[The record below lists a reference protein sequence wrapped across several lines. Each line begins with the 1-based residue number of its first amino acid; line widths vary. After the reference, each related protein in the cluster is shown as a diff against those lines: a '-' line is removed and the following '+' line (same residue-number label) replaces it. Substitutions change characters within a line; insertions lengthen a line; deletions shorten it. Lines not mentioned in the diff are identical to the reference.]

1 MKDKCHQTNSH
12 HQRDVFAT
20 REVGVLSAKPQMTLA
35 TEPRFT
41 FIFAHPRPLLFL
53 LFIIYRD
60 TLLNGNPK
68 IIQKQSQTLFSFSAS
83 LICGGFLGVDL
94 WRQAHEEKRDQK
106 GSNLRPSKLKV
117 IARSHEPPPLLLA
130 KTKSQ
135 YCVVLTQKLFI
146 HRLFE
151 LEAPFCR
158 RMFCRQTNRS

>member
-1 MKDKCHQTNSH
+1 
-12 HQRDVFAT
+12 
-20 REVGVLSAKPQMTLA
+20 MTLD
-35 TEPRFT
+35 TEPRFFFFCPSET
-41 FIFAHPRPLLFL
+41 FTFYYCLLFTEIHCEWKSQDHSKAVTN
-53 LFIIYRD
+53 IIF
-60 TLLNGNPK
+60 TLCLLNLW
-68 IIQKQSQTLFSFSAS
+68 Q
-83 LICGGFLGVDL
+83 FLGVDL
-94 WRQAHEEKRDQK
+94 WRQAHDEKWHQK

-130 KTKSQ
+130 KAKSQ